1 MNRAHGR
8 GSDGL
13 GGHRPRDAE
22 VRHLHLAVPG
32 NNHVLRL
39 DIPVY
44 NVLLVGR
51 RHALGH
57 LDGDADGLA
66 HVQPALFADVIF
78 ERDALDELH
87 HDIVKNALVH
97 DVVDADHVGVGKPGS
112 RLGLDL
118 KFADKTGVVAELS
131 L

>member
-1 MNRAHGR
+1 MGR
-8 GSDGL
+8 PGQVGAGGGL
-13 GGHRPRDAE
+13 DERLSPRE
-22 VRHLHLAVPG
+22 G
-32 NNHVLRL
+32 
-39 DIPVY
+39 
-44 NVLLVGR
+44 
-51 RHALGH
+51 
-57 LDGDADGLA
+57 
-66 HVQPALFADVIF
+66 
-78 ERDALDELH
+78 DALDELH